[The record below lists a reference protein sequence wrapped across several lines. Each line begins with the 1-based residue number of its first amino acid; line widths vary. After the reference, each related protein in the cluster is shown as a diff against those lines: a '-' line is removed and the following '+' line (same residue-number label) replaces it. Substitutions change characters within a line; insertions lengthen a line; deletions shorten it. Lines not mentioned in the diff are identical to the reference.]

1 MELADLLLQEVDAL
15 LVGAACRVT
24 LLPRLLR
31 DDKEE
36 LVASIEKDIGDA
48 RELLEQLELAGW
60 EMDAKRRKRHQ
71 ELVKTKGEAVTQL
84 QKDYVSNVLHE
95 SISVWRAR
103 ISYRDVVSP
112 WEEVLEEGAEEANLS
127 EDLKVQLVENTVRLD
142 SGTRMLEIACL
153 ACRETE
159 QIGLDVTRHLQK
171 DTEKLQ
177 LVRSHLQDTQRHLKC
192 SKYVQNRIV
201 NRSLQS
207 CALAVALAVF
217 TLCAVALCIY
227 LALHKR
233 NHGALLLPPTNAPV
247 ASTYSPATLPPGTS
261 QLPM

>member
-84 QKDYVSNVLHE
+84 QKDY
-95 SISVWRAR
+95 WRAR

-153 ACRETE
+153 ACRETGTCCGMQ

>member
-1 MELADLLLQEVDAL
+1 MISNNNCHYVDRSDCSRPFQLSPPLSTMELADLLLQEVDAL

-84 QKDYVSNVLHE
+84 QKDY
-95 SISVWRAR
+95 WRAR

-112 WEEVLEEGAEEANLS
+112 WNEVLEEGAEEANLS
-127 EDLKVQLVENTVRLD
+127 EDLKVQLIENTVRLD

-153 ACRETE
+153 ACTETE

-201 NRSLQS
+201 NRKLCWTSQDAVTLDVNVEVSGGAQPH
-207 CALAVALAVF
+207 ALA
-217 TLCAVALCIY
+217 T
-227 LALHKR
+227 HR
-233 NHGALLLPPTNAPV
+233 HDE
-247 ASTYSPATLPPGTS
+247 SPMTRG
-261 QLPM
+261 

>member
-15 LVGAACRVT
+15 LVGAACRVA

-48 RELLEQLELAGW
+48 RELLEQLDLAGW

-84 QKDYVSNVLHE
+84 QKDYVSNVLRE
-95 SISVWRAR
+95 STSIWRAR
-103 ISYRDVVSP
+103 ISYRDLVMP
-112 WEEVLEEGAEEANLS
+112 WAEVLEEGAEANLS
-127 EDLKVQLVENTVRLD
+127 ENLKVQLVENTVRLD
-142 SGTRMLEIACL
+142 NGTRTLEIAYLTCT
-153 ACRETE
+153 ETE

-171 DTEKLQ
+171 DTEKMQ
-177 LVRSHLQDTQRHLKC
+177 LLQDTQRHLKC

-201 NRSLQS
+201 NRSLQN

-217 TLCAVALCIY
+217 TICAVALCIY

-233 NHGALLLPPTNAPV
+233 NHGAPLLPPTDAPV
-247 ASTYSPATLPPGTS
+247 ASARSPATLPPGTS
-261 QLPM
+261 QPPM

>member
-1 MELADLLLQEVDAL
+1 MISNNNCHYVDRSDCSRPFQLSPPLSTMELADLLLQEVDAL

-84 QKDYVSNVLHE
+84 QKDY
-95 SISVWRAR
+95 WRAR

-112 WEEVLEEGAEEANLS
+112 WNEVLEEGAEEANLS
-127 EDLKVQLVENTVRLD
+127 EDLIFAELCTGSCLGSVHPLRRRTV
-142 SGTRMLEIACL
+142 
-153 ACRETE
+153 
-159 QIGLDVTRHLQK
+159 HLPRPAQ
-171 DTEKLQ
+171 
-177 LVRSHLQDTQRHLKC
+177 TQPR
-192 SKYVQNRIV
+192 RPP
-201 NRSLQS
+201 
-207 CALAVALAVF
+207 
-217 TLCAVALCIY
+217 T
-227 LALHKR
+227 ALHRRARRVHALPHHMKR
-233 NHGALLLPPTNAPV
+233 PRSRLRGVGYPV
-247 ASTYSPATLPPGTS
+247 LGIVGLATSLRGWGGGGMCS
-261 QLPM
+261 VS